1 MTVRTLL
8 AAEAVARKGAARTRA
23 TARAATGSVGNGS
36 AAADGII
43 HECNVQGFQMVER
56 LRRQH
61 PQQCQDTQNAPPRL
75 PFSPRTIFGAWPPTP
90 SRCLDSMGV
99 ILLSTLC
106 HSDPGDRATSLT
118 LVALLSLG
126 LARRGEAAMAAAM
139 IVPACPVWF
148 WGRVGVWN
156 QVARVTLQSESPSQ
170 AGVLGAT
177 ESFA

>member
-23 TARAATGSVGNGS
+23 TAGAATGSVGNGS

-61 PQQCQDTQNAPPRL
+61 PQQCQDTQNAPP
-75 PFSPRTIFGAWPPTP
+75 PVTVQPPNESSGAWPPTP

-126 LARRGEAAMAAAM
+126 LARRGR
-139 IVPACPVWF
+139 
-148 WGRVGVWN
+148 GGDGSSNDR
-156 QVARVTLQSESPSQ
+156 
-170 AGVLGAT
+170 AGVPCVVLGPGGSLEPGRQSDLAV
-177 ESFA
+177 